1 MLLGLVVLIVP
12 ISLCFS
18 RGIVVVTLSI
28 TDRQL
33 LDRCLDRAPM
43 AWEDFVDRFIS
54 LILQVVQHTAQSKGF
69 VLDSSRRDDLVAD
82 VFLALIQDDF
92 AILKR
97 FRRESSLAT
106 YLAVISRRVVAR
118 KLAKQLPENR
128 LDEAS
133 HEDPNGAIDADRLE
147 SLDEIEHLLGQLP
160 PKEAELLRLSQLEGL
175 SYGEIHQRTGVPENS
190 IGPMLSRAKQTL
202 RSLANASESL
212 R

>member
-1 MLLGLVVLIVP
+1 M
-12 ISLCFS
+12 
-18 RGIVVVTLSI
+18 TLSI

-54 LILQVVQHTAQSKGF
+54 LILQVVQHTAHSKGF
-69 VLDSSRRDDLVAD
+69 ILDASRRDDLVAD

-128 LDEAS
+128 LDEAG
-133 HEDPNGAIDADRLE
+133 HEDPNGALDTDRLD
-147 SLDEIEHLLGQLP
+147 SLDQIEHLLSQLP
-160 PKEAELLRLSQLEGL
+160 PKEAELLRMSQLEGL